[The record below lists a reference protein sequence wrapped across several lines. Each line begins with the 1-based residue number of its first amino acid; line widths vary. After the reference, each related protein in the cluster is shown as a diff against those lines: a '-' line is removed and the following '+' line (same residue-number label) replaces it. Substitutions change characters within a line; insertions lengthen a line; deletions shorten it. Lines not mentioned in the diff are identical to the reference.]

1 MMSFARRAFVAALAA
16 LPLLGWA
23 QQYPAK
29 PVKIVVSFTA
39 GGTTDI
45 LARFLAQYWSD
56 RYKQSFFVENK
67 PGAGGNLGTELV
79 VHSPPD
85 GYTLLVGSVG
95 PIAVNPS
102 LKKLAYDPLKDL
114 VAVGQIADV
123 ANVMIVHPDLKVK
136 SLDEFIAWARKNPD
150 SVNYAS
156 TGVGTSAHLSG
167 FMLARETKINAQ
179 HIPYKGAE
187 ALKDMLAGRTQ
198 YMFATIPSVISH
210 LRAGKLVALAVST
223 PKRSQSL
230 PDVATVRELGYD
242 VEAGSW
248 FGVFAPKGT
257 PDAIVNELNR
267 SLNDFLRDP
276 EIQKRLIHEGADPVI
291 ISPREFH
298 DFVARETDKWRKV
311 VKDVGA
317 SAN

>member
-1 MMSFARRAFVAALAA
+1 MMSFARRAFVAALAL
-16 LPLLGWA
+16 LPAFAWA
-23 QQYPAK
+23 QQYPTK
-29 PVKIVVSFTA
+29 PVKIVVAFTA

-45 LARFLAQYWSD
+45 LARFLAQNLTD

-102 LKKLAYDPLKDL
+102 LKKLSYDPLKDL
-114 VAVGQIADV
+114 AAVGQIADV
-123 ANVMIVHPDLKVK
+123 ANVMVVHPDINVK
-136 SLDEFIAWARKNPD
+136 SLKDFVAWAKKKGD
-150 SVNYAS
+150 VNYAS
-156 TGVGTSAHLSG
+156 TGVGTSSHLSG
-167 FMLARETKINAQ
+167 YMLSKEAGINAQ

-210 LRAGKLVALAVST
+210 LRAGKLVAIAVST

-230 PDVATVRELGYD
+230 PDVPTVKELGWD

-248 FGVFAPKGT
+248 FGIFAPKGT
-257 PDAIVNELNR
+257 PQPIVNELNKA
-267 SLNDFLRDP
+267 LNEFLG
-276 EIQKRLIHEGADPVI
+276 EKKIQDRLIHEGADPVI
-291 ISPREFH
+291 VSPKEFH

-311 VKDVGA
+311 VKESGA